1 MGLIDILN
9 RMGSKKSL
17 RPIGMLV
24 LRSAM
29 SLRFASLAR
38 IAGRHMVSAFAAAPA
53 IILTNSTIE
62 HALCDADLL
71 FKAMEFTVQEMELDT
86 FCLVADLSLE
96 AEACGCEVSFSKEN
110 LPTVISHPVGSAS
123 DVAKLRVP
131 DPSKD
136 GRMHV
141 ILDTIKR
148 IGNHYTMIKVAVV
161 TGPFTLAAHL
171 AGTALYLDLRKNTQ
185 KVEAVLDFSLK
196 VASRYARELTRAGAD
211 MILLAEPVSS
221 QLSPRDYET
230 FSLPRTREF
239 ISDLGRPCILHM
251 CGKTDHLLEKMC
263 NSGAAVLSID
273 DIDIRRAVDT
283 VPKEI
288 VLAGNI
294 STASFG
300 IGSPE
305 GIKEETSQLL
315 NVVRSRKEFI
325 IAPGCDLAPNT
336 PLENILSF
344 VRTVKGTKSS

>member
-1 MGLIDILN
+1 MGIIDILN
-9 RMGSKKSL
+9 RIGSKKVF
-17 RPIGMLV
+17 RPIGRL
-24 LRSAM
+24 LLNSAT
-29 SLRFASLAR
+29 SLRFDTLTR

-53 IILTNSTIE
+53 ILLTKSTIE
-62 HALCDADLL
+62 DALRDEALL
-71 FKAMEFTVQEMELDT
+71 FKAMEFTVQEMGLDT

-110 LPTVISHPVGSAS
+110 LPTVTSHPVGSAS
-123 DVAKLRVP
+123 DLTEIRVP
-131 DPSKD
+131 NPSSD

-141 ILDTIKR
+141 IFDTIRR
-148 IGNHYTMIKVAVV
+148 ISRHYTMIKVAVV

-171 AGTALYLDLRKNTQ
+171 AGTELYLDLRKNRQ
-185 KVEAVLDFSLK
+185 KVEAILDFSLK
-196 VASRYARELTRAGAD
+196 VATRYARELVRAGAD

-239 ISDLGRPCILHM
+239 ISDLGKPCILHI

-263 NSGAAVLSID
+263 SSGAAVLSID
-273 DIDIRRAVDT
+273 DIDIRRAVNT

-294 STASFG
+294 STSSFWMS
-300 IGSPE
+300 SPE
-305 GIKEETSQLL
+305 GIKEETSKLL
-315 NVVRSRKEFI
+315 DIVKDRKEFI

-336 PLENILSF
+336 PLENILAF
-344 VRTVKGTKSS
+344 VRTAKGIEN